1 MSYTAKQL
9 IRAAKKL
16 GYEIKEGGK
25 HILVYDPTTGRRIT
39 TVQRGFIPKGTLSA
53 ILHRS
58 RKMVLGTIG
67 FGGNLRKVPLLNQL
81 LSTMA

>member
-16 GYEIKEGGK
+16 GYEVKEGGK
-25 HILVYDPTTGRRIT
+25 HTLVYDPITGRRIT

-53 ILHRS
+53 ILKQMGITESELKR
-58 RKMVLGTIG
+58 MI
-67 FGGNLRKVPLLNQL
+67 
-81 LSTMA
+81 